1 MSAADKVFT
10 ADEKKKLNEIISEGM
25 SVLHEIDT
33 LSEGLNETIKAIAE
47 ELEIKPGTLKKAIKV
62 AHKARF
68 TQESENHAELENIL
82 TTVGRTL

>member
-1 MSAADKVFT
+1 MSGDKVFNS
-10 ADEKKKLNEIISEGM
+10 DEKKKLNDIISEGM

-47 ELEIKPGTLKKAIKV
+47 ELEVKPAVLKKAIKI

>member
-10 ADEKKKLNEIISEGM
+10 ADEKKKLNDIVAEGM
-25 SVLHEIDT
+25 NVLHEIDT
-33 LSEGLNETIKAIAE
+33 LTEGLNETIKAIAE
-47 ELEIKPGTLKKAIKV
+47 ELEVKPAVLKKAIKV